1 MSGSRLDRASRFDL
15 KEQLMSVMK
24 VLRKGLPTATLP
36 VVAGLAAAGLA
47 IAPAAQAAS
56 TAPGQ
61 AASAGLH
68 VTGKV
73 DLGRLGPEFS
83 YVLTEAPDGNVYYS
97 RGSVV
102 YVVKGDHAPVTAL
115 RASGPVLAVAANS
128 ADLFVD
134 VGNKVSAYAL
144 SDGRRLRTWTLPSV
158 APVTSAGLDT
168 VGTTVWAFTDWAT
181 DESGF
186 EFANVDRFILS
197 SPTVHRVTANNAY
210 PADLAAN
217 SAGLYYEGMAGS
229 GNYLFRA
236 LSSGSPRRHADVNID
251 APLALA
257 GGNVYLL
264 AIHENQG
271 GNTYLDA
278 FRGSTLG
285 PVFSERVSNH
295 DTDIAGTGI
304 GLLLV
309 GAGKVSLLDTGN
321 GHARS
326 VLSVPGAVTLVP
338 GPSAAVVT
346 VSHSITYLLRLA
358 G

>member
-1 MSGSRLDRASRFDL
+1 
-15 KEQLMSVMK
+15 MSVMN

-36 VVAGLAAAGLA
+36 VVAGLVAVGLA

-56 TAPGQ
+56 TAPVQ
-61 AASAGLH
+61 AASSGLH

-73 DLGRLGPEFS
+73 DLGRLGSDFS
-83 YVLTEAPDGNVYYS
+83 YVLSEAPDGNIYYS

-102 YVVKGDHAPVTAL
+102 YLVKGDHAPVTAL
-115 RASGPVLAVAANS
+115 RASGRVLAVAVNS
-128 ADLFVD
+128 SDLFVD

-144 SDGRRLRTWTLPSV
+144 SNGHRLRTWTLPSY
-158 APVTSAGLDT
+158 ATITSAGLYT

-186 EFANVDRFILS
+186 EYANVDRFSPS
-197 SPTVHRVTANNAY
+197 SPTVHRVSANNAY
-210 PADLAAN
+210 PADMAAD
-217 SAGLYYEGMAGS
+217 SAGLYYEGIAGT
-229 GNYLFRA
+229 GNYLYRA
-236 LSSGSPRRHADVNID
+236 LSSGSPRRHADVDID

-257 GGNVYLL
+257 AGSVYLL
-264 AIHENQG
+264 GIHENQG

-285 PVFSERVSNH
+285 PVFSKRVSNS

-304 GLLLV
+304 GLLML
-309 GAGKVSLLDTGN
+309 GAGKVSLLDTSN
-321 GHARS
+321 GHAGS
-326 VLSVPGAVTLVP
+326 VLSVPGAVALVP
-338 GPSAAVVT
+338 GPSAAVVM
-346 VSHSITYLLRLA
+346 VSHSTTYLLRLA

>member
-1 MSGSRLDRASRFDL
+1 
-15 KEQLMSVMK
+15 MSVMN

-36 VVAGLAAAGLA
+36 VVAGLAAVGLA
-47 IAPAAQAAS
+47 IAPAAQAVS
-56 TAPGQ
+56 TAPVR

-73 DLGRLGPEFS
+73 DLGRLGPDFS
-83 YVLTEAPDGNVYYS
+83 YVLSEAPNGNVYYS
-97 RGSVV
+97 QGSVV
-102 YVVKGDHAPVTAL
+102 YLVKGDHAPVTAL

-128 ADLFVD
+128 SDLFVD

-144 SDGRRLRTWTLPSV
+144 SNGHRLRTWTLPSSET
-158 APVTSAGLDT
+158 VTSAGLYT

-181 DESGF
+181 DQSGF
-186 EFANVDRFILS
+186 EYANVDRFSLS
-197 SPTVHRVTANNAY
+197 SAAVHRVSVNNAY
-210 PADLAAN
+210 PADMAAD
-217 SAGLYYEGMAGS
+217 SAGLYYEGIVGT
-229 GNYLFRA
+229 GDYLFRA
-236 LSSGSPRRHADVNID
+236 LGSGSLRRHADVDID

-257 GGNVYLL
+257 AGSVYLL
-264 AIHENQG
+264 AIHDNQG

-285 PVFSERVSNH
+285 PVFSKRVSNS

-304 GLLLV
+304 GLLLL

-321 GHARS
+321 GHAGS
-326 VLSVPGAVTLVP
+326 VLSVPGAVILVP

-346 VSHSITYLLRLA
+346 LSHSTTYLLRLA

>member
-1 MSGSRLDRASRFDL
+1 MSIIN
-15 KEQLMSVMK
+15 VW
-24 VLRKGLPTATLP
+24 RKSLP

-47 IAPAAQAAS
+47 LAAPAQAAS
-56 TAPGQ
+56 AVP
-61 AASAGLH
+61 ALPIPAGPH
-68 VTGKV
+68 VAGKV
-73 DLGRLGPEFS
+73 DLGRLGSSFS
-83 YVLTEAPDGNVYYS
+83 YVLTEAPDGDVYYS

-102 YVVKGDHAPVTAL
+102 YVVKGLHAPAAAL
-115 RASGPVLAVAANS
+115 RASGPVLAVAAS
-128 ADLFVD
+128 TSDLFVV
-134 VGNKVSAYAL
+134 VGNKLSAYAL
-144 SDGRRLRTWTLPSV
+144 SNGRWLRTWTLPGV
-158 APVTSAGLDT
+158 ARVTSAGLF
-168 VGTTVWAFTDWAT
+168 VAGATVWAFTDWAT

-186 EFANVDRFILS
+186 EYANVDRFSLS
-197 SPTVHRVTANNAY
+197 SGTVHHVSANNAY
-210 PADLAAN
+210 PADMAAD
-217 SAGLYYEGMAGS
+217 SAGLYYEGIAGT
-229 GNYLFRA
+229 GNYLYRA
-236 LSSGSPRRHADVNID
+236 LSSGSPRRHADVDID

-257 GGNVYLL
+257 AGSVYLL
-264 AIHENQG
+264 GIHENQG

-309 GAGKVSLLDTGN
+309 GAGRVSLLDTGN

-358 G
+358 R

>member
-1 MSGSRLDRASRFDL
+1 MSI
-15 KEQLMSVMK
+15 MN
-24 VLRKGLPTATLP
+24 VLRNGLSSAALP
-36 VVAGLAAAGLA
+36 VVAGLAATGLA
-47 IAPAAQAAS
+47 IASPAQAAS
-56 TAPGQ
+56 TAPAR

-68 VTGKV
+68 VAGKV
-73 DLGRLGPEFS
+73 DLGRLGNSFG
-83 YVLTEAPDGNVYYS
+83 YVLSEAPNGNVYYS

-102 YVVKGDHAPVTAL
+102 YLVKGDHAPVTAL

-128 ADLFVD
+128 SDLLVD
-134 VGNKVSAYAL
+134 VGSKVSAYAQ
-144 SDGRRLRTWTLPSV
+144 SNGRRLRTWTLPSSQT
-158 APVTSAGLDT
+158 VTSAGLYA

-186 EFANVDRFILS
+186 EYANVDRFSLS
-197 SPTVHRVTANNAY
+197 SPAVHSVSANNAF
-210 PADLAAN
+210 PADMAAD
-217 SAGLYYEGMAGS
+217 SAGLYYEGIVGT
-229 GNYLFRA
+229 GNYVFRA
-236 LSSGSPRRHADVNID
+236 LPSGSLRRHADVDID

-257 GGNVYLL
+257 AGNVYLL
-264 AIHENQG
+264 AVHENQG

-285 PVFSERVSNH
+285 ALFSNRVSNT

-304 GLLLV
+304 GLLLL

-321 GHARS
+321 GHAGAA
-326 VLSVPGAVTLVP
+326 LSVPGAVTLVP

-346 VSHSITYLLRLA
+346 LSHSTTYLLRLA